1 MSGLGSLRRP
11 GGSAV
16 FVAVCCAVLTACSAA
31 AEPAAPGS
39 QPTAQGTAAPGAG
52 HGAAHGALS
61 GTPGESPGDTA
72 LRLEALLGQHAVLAA
87 DLMRGRIRNDEDF
100 GQAANAAVGRNTED
114 LAGVVGGLFGEQA
127 ASRFRTLWA
136 DHVTALFNYSRALAT
151 DDAAARDDA
160 RTKLVAFETELAD
173 FFSSAA
179 QGRLP
184 QESARGAVT
193 SHVEHLLGQADA
205 YAARDWARSDALYR
219 QGYNHSFEIGNT
231 LASTL
236 LPPDQAAGLQ
246 EPSWRLRSALDRL
259 LGEHVALAV
268 AALRAGATNSPGFP
282 SAANAL
288 NGNTQDLG
296 AAIGTLFGEP
306 AGQRFTSMWAD
317 HIDQL
322 VSYAAGVAAADA
334 ARRDAARSRLRAF
347 EGEMAAFLESAT
359 GNKVSAT
366 DLAKAYLA
374 HDEML
379 TQQVDAFVGKDYP
392 RAHELGFA
400 TYQDMFGLSRQLSDA
415 FGETVA
421 ARLPRGGAATGAGG
435 VAGASGAGAP
445 AAGSSGVG
453 SSGVGAPAAGSFRSV
468 RRYAEVAE
476 PVRLRIPA
484 AAVDTRLQRLGR
496 APDGSVEVPVDFGA
510 AGWFA
515 EGPRPGQ
522 SGPAV
527 ILGHLDSRTG
537 PAVFVRLP
545 ELAPGAA
552 VVVDRADGS
561 SARFRV
567 SRTLQVP
574 KAAFPTDLVYGAT
587 LEPSLRLV
595 TCGGSFD
602 QGTGSYRDNV
612 IVYAEPTG

>member
-1 MSGLGSLRRP
+1 
-11 GGSAV
+11 V
-16 FVAVCCAVLTACSAA
+16 IVAVWCVVLTACSAS

-39 QPTAQGTAAPGAG
+39 QPTAPGGTTA
-52 HGAAHGALS
+52 HGSAHGALG
-61 GTPGESPGDTA
+61 GTPGESPADTA

-127 ASRFRTLWA
+127 AGRFRTLWS
-136 DHVTALFNYSRALAT
+136 DHVTALFNYSRGLAT
-151 DDAAARDDA
+151 NDAAARDDA
-160 RTKLVAFETELAD
+160 RTKLIAFENELAD
-173 FFSSAA
+173 FFSAA
-179 QGRLP
+179 SQGRLP
-184 QESARGAVT
+184 QEAARAAVT
-193 SHVEHLLGQADA
+193 THVEHLLGQADA
-205 YAARDWARSDALYR
+205 YAARDWARADDLYR
-219 QGYNHSFEIGNT
+219 QSYNHSFEIGTT
-231 LASTL
+231 LAGTL
-236 LPPDQAAGLQ
+236 LPPDQAASLQ

-268 AALRAGATNSPGFP
+268 AALRAGATNSPDFP
-282 SAANAL
+282 SAADAL
-288 NGNTQDLG
+288 NGNTEDLG

-306 AGQRFTSMWAD
+306 AGRRFTSMWAD

-322 VSYAAGVAAADA
+322 VSYAAGVATGDA
-334 ARRDAARSRLRAF
+334 ARRDAARSRLREF
-347 EGEMAAFLESAT
+347 EGEMSAFLQSAT
-359 GNKVSAT
+359 GDKVPAAE
-366 DLAKAYLA
+366 LAKAYLA

-379 TQQVDAFVGKDYP
+379 TQQVDAFVGKDYR
-392 RAHELGFA
+392 RAHELGFT

-421 ARLPRGGAATGAGG
+421 ARLPQGGAATGAGG
-435 VAGASGAGAP
+435 AAGAP
-445 AAGSSGVG
+445 E
-453 SSGVGAPAAGSFRSV
+453 AGSFRSV
-468 RRYAEVAE
+468 RRYGEVAE

-484 AAVDTRLQRLGR
+484 VAVDTRLQRLGR
-496 APDGSVEVPVDFGA
+496 APDGSVEVPGDFGV

-522 SGPAV
+522 AGPAV

-545 ELAPGAA
+545 ELAPGSA

-602 QGTGSYRDNV
+602 HGTGSYRDNV
-612 IVYAEPTG
+612 IVYADPAD